1 MVQYLIQIYE
11 RLNMKYIKLTKK
23 SEKNLSVIIP
33 LDSIITVSDEG
44 DYRQLTYMINNDT
57 HILTVNE
64 SVDDIYVMIET
75 MNKL

>member
-1 MVQYLIQIYE
+1 
-11 RLNMKYIKLTKK
+11 MKYIKLTKK

-44 DYRQLTYMINNDT
+44 DYRHLTYMINNDT
-57 HILTVNE
+57 HTLMVNE

>member
-1 MVQYLIQIYE
+1 
-11 RLNMKYIKLTKK
+11 MKYIKLTKK
-23 SEKNLSVIIP
+23 SEKKLSVIIP

-57 HILTVNE
+57 HILTANE

>member
-1 MVQYLIQIYE
+1 
-11 RLNMKYIKLTKK
+11 MKYIKLTKK

-57 HILTVNE
+57 HTLTVNE
-64 SVDDIYVMIET
+64 SVDEIYVMIET